1 MKKNKTYL
9 ISAILFT
16 TYDLY
21 TLIRTIYFIFN
32 KDTYGNVYFE
42 FLFYP
47 HIIFMTIGTILN
59 YILYFKDNKKL
70 KIAMIISYIIAVVL
84 LFIKI

>member
-1 MKKNKTYL
+1 MKRNKTML

-16 TYDLY
+16 TYDIY
-21 TLIRTIYFIFN
+21 ILIRTIYYLIK

-47 HIIFMTIGTILN
+47 HFFFMILGTIFN
-59 YILYFKDNKKL
+59 YILYFKDNKYI
-70 KIAMIISYIIAVVL
+70 KIGMIISYIIAIVL